1 MRAKTQDELRKG
13 DEIAVFQINQGKRQ
27 LNVHRVTE
35 ITSEDVIVDDLWDI
49 SPNEDG
55 HFFVLPKL

>member
-1 MRAKTQDELRKG
+1 MRAKTKDELRKG
-13 DEIAVFQINQGKRQ
+13 DEIAVFQIKQGKRQ